1 MLPGDPVVNL
11 AALAIFIMLF
21 WAVGLH
27 HFKKHTDL
35 KGVERF
41 FQYNDLYTAI
51 KGVIKSHEGIQLI
64 ILIAIAV
71 AMVT

>member
-1 MLPGDPVVNL
+1 MNL
-11 AALAIFIMLF
+11 AASAILIMLF
-21 WAVGLH
+21 WVVGLH
-27 HFKKHTDL
+27 HFKKHKDL

-51 KGVIKSHEGIQLI
+51 MAVVKSHEGIQLI
-64 ILIAIAV
+64 ILIATAV